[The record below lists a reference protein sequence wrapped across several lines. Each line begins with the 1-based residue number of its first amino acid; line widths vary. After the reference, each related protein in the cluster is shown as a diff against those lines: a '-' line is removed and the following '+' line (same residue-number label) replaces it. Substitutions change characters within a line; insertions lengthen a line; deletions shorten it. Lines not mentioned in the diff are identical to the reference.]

1 MNTLEKD
8 IQELRERLRDGVTAR
23 AYRRILSY
31 MSRLRTTFAEQRGEH
46 AVSGVYQGSF
56 DMTYFAL
63 FSDELKERNLKL
75 AVVFNYASFAFEVW
89 LAARNRK
96 IQREYWELF
105 RNAGYKKHRLVE
117 PAVGVDAIAT
127 AALAPACSME
137 DEDGLAARIAEDVA
151 AFEREIVSFLSDVD
165 AKSEP

>member
-8 IQELRERLRDGVTAR
+8 IQELRERLSDGVTAR

-105 RNAGYKKHRLVE
+105 RNAGYKKHPLVE
-117 PAVGVDAIAT
+117 PAVGVDAIVT
-127 AALAPACSME
+127 AVLAADWSME

-151 AFEREIVSFLSDVD
+151 AFEREIVSFLSDAD

>member
-8 IQELRERLRDGVTAR
+8 IQELRERLSDGVTAR

-46 AVSGVYQGSF
+46 VVSGVYQGSF

-63 FSDELKERNLKL
+63 FPDELKERNLKL
-75 AVVFNYASFAFEVW
+75 AVVFNYTSFAFEVW
-89 LAARNRK
+89 LTARNRK

-105 RNAGYKKHRLVE
+105 RNAGYKKHPLVE
-117 PAVGVDAIAT
+117 PAVGAIAT

-137 DEDGLAARIAEDVA
+137 DEDSLAARIAEDVA
-151 AFEREIVSFLSDVD
+151 AFERDIVSFLSDVD
-165 AKSEP
+165 ARSEP